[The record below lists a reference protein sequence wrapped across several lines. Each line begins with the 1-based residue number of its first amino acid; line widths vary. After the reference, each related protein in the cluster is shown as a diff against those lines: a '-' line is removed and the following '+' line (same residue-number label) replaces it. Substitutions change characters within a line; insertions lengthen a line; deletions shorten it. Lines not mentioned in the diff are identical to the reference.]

1 MSTFNYVQFTLV
13 DAKTKIPVNLE
24 PAKNGP
30 DYPPFVTPTF
40 MMSDIFSK
48 DFPVYFGIVPNDIGD
63 FLEQFGVEV
72 VEEDFFYESFK
83 NEMLYRV
90 SKLTTD
96 DELSSEMLEMITKKI
111 KDLIPDPE
119 LKNMFDV
126 VTSINHF
133 LEKTTS

>member
-1 MSTFNYVQFTLV
+1 MNTFNYVQFTLV
-13 DAKTKIPVNLE
+13 DTITKIPVNLE

-40 MMSDIFSK
+40 VMSDIFSK
-48 DFPVYFGIVPNDIGD
+48 DFPVYFGIAPNDIGG
-63 FLEQFGVEV
+63 FEQFGVEV

-90 SKLTTD
+90 SRVTTD
-96 DELSSEMLEMITKKI
+96 DEVSSKMLEMITKKI
-111 KDLIPDPE
+111 KDLVPDPE
-119 LKNMFDV
+119 LKNMFNI

-133 LEKTTS
+133 LEKATS

>member
-1 MSTFNYVQFTLV
+1 
-13 DAKTKIPVNLE
+13 
-24 PAKNGP
+24 
-30 DYPPFVTPTF
+30 

-48 DFPVYFGIVPNDIGD
+48 DFPVYFGITPNNIGD
-63 FLEQFGVEV
+63 SLEQFGVEV

-90 SKLTTD
+90 SRVTTD
-96 DELSSEMLEMITKKI
+96 DEISSKMLEMITKKI

-119 LKNMFDV
+119 LKNMFDI

-133 LEKTTS
+133 LEKVSS